1 VVVDESDT
9 RFSLSPEGSRRVTV
23 PYILEAS
30 GRHSLTMTC
39 VELPSE
45 EVLWEGQS
53 EFTVSPL
60 YDAGGGGLLHE
71 DGKGAIWWCEP
82 EWKVGRER
90 PAPREVS
97 GAVRIEAASNE
108 YEAAQ
113 LVVRP
118 RAPLDGCSVRVGDLV
133 SASGSRIPSGEVEIR
148 TVEYVFTAV
157 ATDELGTVDEWP
169 DPLPVH
175 ASPVDL
181 AAGRNQPFWVSVHVP
196 PGTPGGDYRG
206 VLTVEGA
213 GWSVEVPLEV
223 HVWDF
228 ELPRETHL
236 RSGFGLSRGS
246 LKRYHNLD
254 TDDEVQQVY
263 RLYLRSFAE
272 HRVAPYSLGRDIE
285 VEWTRDAREGL
296 YPKLDFIGFDEDARF
311 GLDELDFNSFRLRLD
326 GLGGGMYQSRRP
338 GRIGQ
343 FRKGSREHEISFGRY
358 AGTVQEHLKRN
369 GWLDKAYVYWF
380 DEPSEK
386 DYEFVQKGMELIG
399 GAAPRLKRLLT
410 EAPVARLYDSVDI
423 WCLPTFMLDVDVLE
437 SRKTAGDEVW
447 WYLCTVPRAPHFAL
461 FIDHYG
467 TELRLWS
474 WETWKYGLEGLL
486 VWQTVYWTSESAY
499 PGEVVQNPWED
510 SMSWKS
516 GYALPEGGRE
526 PWGNGDGR
534 FLYPPNRRP
543 GLDKTKRLE
552 GPVPSIR
559 WELLRDGI
567 EDYEYLW
574 LLRAEVQ
581 RLKAA
586 GAPPASY
593 AEAERL
599 LEVPAEVCTSLT
611 EFATTPE
618 PIYAHRAKVAEA
630 IEGLRGM

>member
-1 VVVDESDT
+1 
-9 RFSLSPEGSRRVTV
+9 
-23 PYILEAS
+23 
-30 GRHSLTMTC
+30 
-39 VELPSE
+39 
-45 EVLWEGQS
+45 
-53 EFTVSPL
+53 
-60 YDAGGGGLLHE
+60 
-71 DGKGAIWWCEP
+71 
-82 EWKVGRER
+82 
-90 PAPREVS
+90 
-97 GAVRIEAASNE
+97 
-108 YEAAQ
+108 
-113 LVVRP
+113 
-118 RAPLDGCSVRVGDLV
+118 
-133 SASGSRIPSGEVEIR
+133 
-148 TVEYVFTAV
+148 
-157 ATDELGTVDEWP
+157 
-169 DPLPVH
+169 
-175 ASPVDL
+175 
-181 AAGRNQPFWVSVHVP
+181 
-196 PGTPGGDYRG
+196 
-206 VLTVEGA
+206 
-213 GWSVEVPLEV
+213 
-223 HVWDF
+223 
-228 ELPRETHL
+228 
-236 RSGFGLSRGS
+236 
-246 LKRYHNLD
+246 
-254 TDDEVQQVY
+254 
-263 RLYLRSFAE
+263 
-272 HRVAPYSLGRDIE
+272 
-285 VEWTRDAREGL
+285 
-296 YPKLDFIGFDEDARF
+296 
-311 GLDELDFNSFRLRLD
+311 
-326 GLGGGMYQSRRP
+326 
-338 GRIGQ
+338 
-343 FRKGSREHEISFGRY
+343 
-358 AGTVQEHLKRN
+358 
-369 GWLDKAYVYWF
+369 VYWF
-380 DEPSEK
+380 DEPTEK